1 MNKYS
6 FNSITTHIEMK
17 NGKQVEVT
25 EAVTIRN
32 GEGYKTV
39 ITRESNE
46 GRASNSL
53 LRPFSKVLKNGKKK
67 QSKHPLTQT
76 EIRNIKERKFMPT
89 LFEPCYMGLGP
100 CAANSARQTRQKK
113 ALMKKG
119 TKKNKRNA

>member
-25 EAVTIRN
+25 EAVMIRN

-39 ITRESNE
+39 ITRE
-46 GRASNSL
+46 
-53 LRPFSKVLKNGKKK
+53 NGKKK

-76 EIRNIKERKFMPT
+76 EVTNIKERKFMPT
-89 LFEPCYMGLGP
+89 LFDPCYMGLGP